1 MIPKKDEHALFREEG
16 GESIVFLPEYGR
28 LKKLNQMGTII
39 WNLIDGKRTADNIAK
54 EICNQLGGN
63 RPDEGKILNDV
74 NSFLDKL
81 KEGGFI
87 SYE

>member
-1 MIPKKDEHALFREEG
+1 MFREEE

-28 LKKLNQMGTII
+28 LKKLNQMGTVI
-39 WNLIDGKRTADNIAK
+39 WNLIDGKRTAEDISR
-54 EICNQLGGN
+54 EICNQLRSN
-63 RPDEGKILNDV
+63 RPEEGKILKDV
-74 NSFLDKL
+74 TSFLEKL